1 MDIHLR
7 AKISKK
13 ISLQSLSRVKY
24 ITRVTRMITLLSLC
38 GEKLIPR
45 TLLNIMIQ
53 KVESRSSKA
62 NSLKRIDLHQ
72 AWCQGRKRKSSPK
85 ESIHHL
91 LRYCVARIRRESK
104 HGSKLRNSNF

>member
-1 MDIHLR
+1 
-7 AKISKK
+7 
-13 ISLQSLSRVKY
+13 
-24 ITRVTRMITLLSLC
+24 MITLLSLC

-72 AWCQGRKRKSSPK
+72 AWFQGRKRKSSPK

-104 HGSKLRNSNF
+104 HGSKLRNSNFLTKIKRLRSKLKRFVDSLIIRLKPLLVS